1 MFELV
6 CVDHRKACCLRE
18 RGSVLGKYGGAICIL
33 SINVAVLGMGLLTE
47 SLQRTSLW
55 CSSSVDS
62 HYLRLHP

>member
-6 CVDHRKACCLRE
+6 CVDHRRACCLRE
-18 RGSVLGKYGGAICIL
+18 LGSVLGKYGGAICIF

-47 SLQRTSLW
+47 SLQPTSLC

-62 HYLRLHP
+62 LYLRPHP